1 MGFTGNENHDISLN
15 DASLL
20 TAEYRKQNPGEILG
34 GFFGKTAL
42 LDLLNQTGCVGIRYY
57 YGVDANGKKVL
68 VLCGADAGE
77 DDILTPAASACKE
90 LSVICPPRCGQNNVL
105 NYP

>member
-1 MGFTGNENHDISLN
+1 MSFTGNENHDITLN

-20 TAEYRKQNPGEILG
+20 TKEYRKKNPGQILG

-57 YGVDANGKKVL
+57 YGIDSSGNKVL
-68 VLCGADAGE
+68 VLCGADANE
-77 DDILTPAASACKE
+77 NDILGPGSNVCKE
-90 LSVICPPRCGQNNVL
+90 MSLICPPRCGANDVL
-105 NYP
+105 N